1 MFRCLRRVLH
11 VLKGIVLIGVS
22 IAFIAR
28 LLASL
33 VWIGCSLPLFRRLAV
48 WRFRRRLKKSGLEP
62 LAADALTEE
71 YEDGLALFGRRPSR
85 EAP

>member
-1 MFRCLRRVLH
+1 MVRWLRRIVH
-11 VLKGIVLIGVS
+11 VLKGMVLIGVS
-22 IAFIAR
+22 VAFIVR

-33 VWIGCSLPLFRRLAV
+33 VWIACSLPLFRRLAV

-62 LAADALTEE
+62 VAADALTDE
-71 YEDGLALFGRRPSR
+71 YDDGLALFGRRPSR